1 LAHKGSAVL
10 RGTYERDIGR
20 DSVIFWPVRGFRSSE
35 LHGVPVTDNRV
46 EIRHRS
52 AGREIR
58 VTQGARR
65 VRRVFELREFS
76 DIAGRRRRRFGDRL

>member
-1 LAHKGSAVL
+1 LAHEGSAVL
-10 RGTYERDIGR
+10 RGTYERDIGS
-20 DSVIFWPVRGFRSSE
+20 DSVIFWPVRGFRSGE

-46 EIRHRS
+46 AIRHRS

-65 VRRVFELREFS
+65 VRRVFELRELS
-76 DIAGRRRRRFGDRL
+76 DIAGRRR